1 MQFEIEEAEI
11 CALLGV
17 VDIAQFVCDS
27 TAESGIIGVPELR
40 LGRGAIGHLG

>member
-11 CALLGV
+11 CALL
-17 VDIAQFVCDS
+17 DIAQFVCDS

-40 LGRGAIGHLG
+40 LGRGAMGHLG